1 MNMLGA
7 RAMGGMAWILTYL
20 ACLGIM
26 PAMRALAVPLFLTF
40 LNLGAPPPLLP
51 APAPPDALAG
61 ADAPSWRPIGPDGP
75 AVIES
80 LAFDPQRPRIAF
92 ASMYAGGIARSEDA
106 GLTWH
111 TSNVGL
117 TDPYITG
124 LIVHPRLSRLVYA
137 LNAGGQLVRSLDG
150 GRSWS
155 ELLALGN
162 RLTSFAPA
170 PADPAVVYAG
180 TYVGLFVSHDSG
192 DTWRRV
198 EGGGL
203 PPFYRV
209 AVVAVDAKD
218 SRLLY
223 AGIVDYRGFGLW
235 VSRDSG
241 LTWLRR
247 LRTVPEQ
254 LVCDPLRSGT
264 VYLLKFGILQR
275 SRDQGATWEAYYSA
289 AGGSGGPALGL
300 AFDTRNP
307 WIAYVPSDGERAALN
322 RASVYKTIDDGAHW
336 QALTVGLPANAF
348 TSALAAN
355 PAGTLLFGTGFGGG
369 LYRSTDSG
377 ASWSPAG
384 SGLVNTSVLTLA
396 FGAPG
401 TLFASTG
408 PGVSR
413 SRDGGVTW
421 TQVLHVPVAVTA
433 LAVDRSNP
441 ETLYVGT
448 WLNSGIAP
456 PVAWKSMDG
465 GDTWAALP
473 YPQPAAN
480 PYAGLAVTD
489 LAVDPTDSQ
498 VVYLAAQEALVG
510 APDGGGVYRSPDG
523 GQTWIKTAL
532 PSRDFYSVAVSPTQP
547 ETVWAVWIDGAYKS
561 ADHGQSWTQMLAAPQ
576 GIYLS
581 AVATAPS
588 DPNVVWVIGQNVTY
602 RSSDGGATWRQLSG
616 LIRQPYF
623 AFYSYGHPLAVDP
636 ADPDTVYVAW
646 MGGVSR
652 RTLGTGWQDF
662 DAGLLNRDA
671 LTIGFD
677 PADPGRLLVG
687 TGGAGAFELRLTP

>member
-1 MNMLGA
+1 MRTLATSALLTILILG
-7 RAMGGMAWILTYL
+7 
-20 ACLGIM
+20 
-26 PAMRALAVPLFLTF
+26 
-40 LNLGAPPPLLP
+40 GAPPPLQP
-51 APAPPDALAG
+51 APAPVPPEPLGG
-61 ADAPSWRPIGPDGP
+61 AEAPTWKPIGPDGP
-75 AVIES
+75 ASISS
-80 LAFDPQRPRIAF
+80 LAFDPQRPHVAF
-92 ASMYAGGIARSEDA
+92 AGLYGGGIARSEDA
-106 GLTWH
+106 GLTWR
-111 TSNVGL
+111 TSIVGL
-117 TDPYITG
+117 TNPYVTG
-124 LIVHPRLSRLVYA
+124 LIVHPRLSQLVYA
-137 LNAGGQLVRSLDG
+137 LNDGGYLVRSLDG

-155 ELLALGN
+155 ELLASGN
-162 RLTSFAPA
+162 PFTAFAPA

-203 PPFYRV
+203 PLFYRV

-241 LTWLRR
+241 LTWQRR

-289 AGGSGGPALGL
+289 AGGGGGPALGL
-300 AFDTRNP
+300 AFDTHNP
-307 WIAYVPSDGERAALN
+307 WIAYVLSDGERAAVKP
-322 RASVYKTIDDGAHW
+322 ASTYKTIDDGAHW
-336 QALTVGLPANAF
+336 QALTNGLPGNVFA
-348 TSALAAN
+348 SSLAAN
-355 PAGTLLFGTGFGGG
+355 PAGTLLLGTDFRGAF
-369 LYRSTDSG
+369 YRSTDGG

-384 SGLVNTSVLTLA
+384 SGLVNTSVLALA

-421 TQVLHVPVAVTA
+421 TQVLRLQVGITA

-441 ETLYVGT
+441 ETVYAGT
-448 WLNSGIAP
+448 ANPSGVAP
-456 PVAWKSMDG
+456 PVLWQSTDG

-480 PYAGLAVTD
+480 PYAGVAVTD

-498 VVYLAAQEALVG
+498 VVYLAAQQALVG
-510 APDGGGVYRSPDG
+510 ASDGEGVYRSSDG

-532 PSRDFYSVAVSPTQP
+532 PSRDFYSVAVSPSQP
-547 ETVWAVWIDGAYKS
+547 GTVWAVSIDGAYKS
-561 ADHGQSWTQMLAAPQ
+561 ADHGQAWTQMLAAPQ

-581 AVATAPS
+581 AVTTAPS

-623 AFYSYGHPLAVDP
+623 AFYSFGHPLAVDP
-636 ADPDTVYVAW
+636 ADPDTVYAAW

-652 RTLGTGWQDF
+652 RTLATGWQDF
-662 DAGLLNRDA
+662 DNGLLNRDA
-671 LTIGFD
+671 LTIELD
-677 PADPGRLLVG
+677 PADPAHLIAG
-687 TGGAGAFELRLTP
+687 TGGAGAFELRLPPQVRRSKP